1 MKGPDDDVRKE
12 LEDLSPRLLRLKEQG
27 RGLKVPEDYFQR
39 LQEEVLEKVQ
49 QKPQTVA
56 PPSWSS
62 DWWKA
67 WQFLFQPRWALSL
80 ATVAI
85 LLTVG
90 GVWFFQQESKTS
102 SSLST
107 ELAKVDRETLNTYI
121 QANLHDFDTE
131 TLMEFAAS
139 QEGGSHFEDLTP
151 EELDDYLDEVIQDM
165 DAETL
170 KELL

>member
-27 RGLKVPEDYFQR
+27 TGFKVPEDYFQH
-39 LQEEVLEKVQ
+39 LQAEVLEKIQ
-49 QKPQTVA
+49 SKPRTAA
-56 PPSWSS
+56 PTNWLSEWRE
-62 DWWKA
+62 A
-67 WQFLFQPRWALSL
+67 VQFLFQPRWALSL

-85 LLTVG
+85 LITVG
-90 GVWFFQQESKTS
+90 GVWFFQEQSKTN
-102 SSLST
+102 SSLSA

-121 QANLHDFDTE
+121 QANLHEFDTE

-139 QEGGSHFEDLTP
+139 EEGVSHFEDLTP
-151 EELDDYLDEVIQDM
+151 EELDEYLDGIIQDM